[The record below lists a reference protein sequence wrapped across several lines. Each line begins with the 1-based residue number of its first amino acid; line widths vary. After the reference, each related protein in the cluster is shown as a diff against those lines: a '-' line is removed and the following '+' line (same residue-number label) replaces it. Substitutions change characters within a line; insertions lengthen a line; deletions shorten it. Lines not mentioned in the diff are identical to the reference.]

1 MSSVEDIGHIL
12 AGCPQ
17 MSSRFYLPLRHD
29 EVAKT
34 FLYSHIKKYNPNKKI
49 TLRNESE
56 YTCTEKPREYWWNAS
71 IKTATKVPHN
81 KLDLVI
87 WNYKTK
93 VYTIVEFSCP
103 LDINTTKKVSEKL
116 EVYAPLLQILHSRYK
131 FEIAPIVVGAMGY
144 VPKCLVTYLKMA
156 GFEGKDI
163 KLLIRR
169 MQVKSISGSVKICKT
184 FLNFN
189 DF

>member
-1 MSSVEDIGHIL
+1 MNRNIYIQKNLENID
-12 AGCPQ
+12 
-17 MSSRFYLPLRHD
+17 
-29 EVAKT
+29 
-34 FLYSHIKKYNPNKKI
+34 
-49 TLRNESE
+49 TL
-56 YTCTEKPREYWWNAS
+56 S
-71 IKTATKVPHN
+71 IKTATNVPHN
-81 KLDLVI
+81 KPDLVM
-87 WNYKTK
+87 WNYETK
-93 VYTIVEFSCP
+93 VCRIVEFSCP

-116 EVYAPLLQILHSRYK
+116 EVYAPLVRNLQILHPRYK

-144 VPKCLVTYLKMA
+144 VPKCLVTYLKMV

-169 MQVKSISGSVKICKT
+169 MQVKSISCSVKICKT